1 MDSNQEVSCTAEIE
15 KYLAK
20 LVEVS
25 TVFLTQAKEH
35 QPQYE
40 LWMNVAECAKQRWES
55 YRYSTEPDEIRRC
68 QGELDSLNCALYM
81 CQLSRKT
88 KNLDVKNKQNNPEK
102 IVEELRTY
110 IQSIGLNK

>member
-1 MDSNQEVSCTAEIE
+1 MDSNQNISCTAEIE
-15 KYLAK
+15 KYVDK
-20 LVEVS
+20 LIEVS

-40 LWMNVAECAKQRWES
+40 MWMNIAECAKQRWES
-55 YRYSTEPDEIRRC
+55 YRYSIEPHEVRRC

-81 CQLSRKT
+81 AQLSRKT
-88 KNLDVKNKQNNPEK
+88 NKIDVKNKQNNPEQ
-102 IVEELRTY
+102 IVEQIRNY